1 MPRAVTDTK
10 LDSRTA
16 RRALK
21 RRHAP
26 YWRLVER
33 GSHLGYRR
41 GRHGGTWIA
50 RRRTADCRYVFASLG
65 AADDI
70 VETAGKRR
78 VLEADGLGVLDFDQ
92 AQDRAKRWFCE
103 QRSGLS
109 VGARRRHGQAYR
121 VEDVM
126 RDYLAWYEM
135 HRKPSGLEY
144 TRNTSE
150 THIVSALGPRAVD
163 EISTT
168 EIRAWHERMA
178 TSPPRRRQ
186 ANRQNGGDTAVM
198 DVPAP
203 TAEDAVAARPTGEAL
218 RARKATANRVLSVL
232 KAALNRTYNDGNM
245 PDNVN
250 PEAWRRVK
258 PFAGVTRA
266 RVRYLSSD
274 ECMRLVN
281 ACEDDFRP
289 LVQAALLTGARYG
302 EVIAMTCGDYE
313 PDSATVLM
321 RQTKSGK
328 PRHAVLSEEG
338 VALFERLTAG
348 RKADALMFAKANG
361 MAWRRWHQRRPLLA
375 ACKAASI
382 EPPASFHVLRHTHA
396 SQLAMRGVPLQVI
409 AYQLG
414 HADTRICE
422 MHYAHLGPSYVAD
435 VLRANMPTFGIV
447 EAAKVSRLR
456 QKRR

>member
-1 MPRAVTDTK
+1 MPRAVKDAK

-21 RRHAP
+21 RRREP

-33 GSHLGYRR
+33 GAHLGYRR
-41 GRHGGTWIA
+41 GKHGGTWIA
-50 RRRTADCRYVFASLG
+50 RRRGAGDRYAFASLG

-70 VETAGKRR
+70 VETAGHRR
-78 VLEADGLGVLDFDQ
+78 VLKADGERVLDFDQ
-92 AQDRAKRWFCE
+92 AQDRAKRWFGE
-103 QRSGLS
+103 QRSGLAAS
-109 VGARRRHGQAYR
+109 VSRRPGRPYTIA
-121 VEDVM
+121 DVM
-126 RDYLAWYEM
+126 RDYLAWYDV
-135 HRKPSGLEY
+135 HRKPSGIEY

-150 THIVSALGPRAVD
+150 THIVSALGPRPVD
-163 EISTT
+163 EISTA
-168 EIRAWHERMA
+168 EVRAWHERMA

-186 ANRQNGGDTAVM
+186 ANRQNGGDSAAM

-203 TAEDAVAARPTGEAL
+203 TAEDAVAARPTGDAL

-258 PFAGVTRA
+258 PFAGVARA
-266 RVRYLSSD
+266 RVRYLSGD
-274 ECMRLVN
+274 ECTRLVN
-281 ACEDDFRP
+281 ACEDNFRP

-302 EVIAMTCGDYE
+302 ELIAMTCEDYE

-348 RKADALMFAKANG
+348 RKADAPMFAKADG

-435 VLRANMPTFGIV
+435 VLRANIPTMGIV
-447 EAAKVSRLR
+447 EATNVRRVKPLR
-456 QKRR
+456 P